1 MTVEM
6 PKMDLTRSRQEQLN
20 EVYKAREE
28 MLVTELLGETV
39 KVRGLGYKTMRR
51 AKVDVREVYKHRKE
65 GPGPRQPTGEFKPV
79 FLYESDDRQQAV
91 ALMPRL
97 DVMTPEGWATVWD
110 DGAEDVFDGELAS
123 SAKPTGRKYRTGM
136 L

>member
-1 MTVEM
+1 MPNL

-20 EVYKAREE
+20 ETYAARKE
-28 MLVTELLGETV
+28 MLITELLGELV

-51 AKVDVREVYKHRKE
+51 ARVEARPAGARTYLPLFMYE
-65 GPGPRQPTGEFKPV
+65 GET
-79 FLYESDDRQQAV
+79 RQQAV
-91 ALMPRL
+91 ELIKRL

-110 DGAEDVFDGELAS
+110 DGTEDVFLGHGETLS
-123 SAKPTGRKYRTGM
+123 TSAKPTGRRYRTGM

>member
-1 MTVEM
+1 MSVGLVM

-20 EVYKAREE
+20 ELYARRAEF
-28 MLVTELLGETV
+28 LITELLGELV

-51 AKVDVREVYKHRKE
+51 ATVEVRQNRRTENYEPWFKYE
-65 GPGPRQPTGEFKPV
+65 GDF
-79 FLYESDDRQQAV
+79 RQQQV
-91 ALMPRL
+91 ALIKRL

-110 DGAEDVFDGELAS
+110 DGHEDVLLFDGETLS
-123 SAKPTGRKYRTGM
+123 TSAKPTNLKYKSGM